1 MYYAFSKYTCLIA
14 LAYAVV
20 FQQLVYISSFILEH
34 SELQLDLLYYSILN
48 AVGQL
53 VIYRLI
59 KLFKQHI
66 APFVIATRKCFTV
79 IVNILYF
86 GHTINQKQTVGMILV
101 FAAIMIEVLENY
113 KEKQSVEPVAVQ
125 VSTVDED
132 EHQENV
138 IMDSEHLR

>member
-1 MYYAFSKYTCLIA
+1 MYYAINKYTCLIS
-14 LAYAVV
+14 LAYATI
-20 FQQLVYISSFILEH
+20 FQQLAYISSFILEH

-86 GHTINQKQTVGMILV
+86 GHTINQKQGIGMILV
-101 FAAIMIEVLENY
+101 FTAIMIEVYENY
-113 KEKQSVEPVAVQ
+113 KEKKSMEPVAVQ
-125 VSTVDED
+125 LPTVDED
-132 EHQENV
+132 EGKDKVQ
-138 IMDSEHLR
+138 IDSEHLR